1 MEAGCVSIWL
11 VMQRTFHKTETDTI
25 AKELLASLTVG
36 ESATV
41 VALAGDLGAGKT
53 TLSQAIARALGIT
66 ENVVSPTFVI
76 MKLYKVATG
85 PYKQLVHIDAY
96 RLQSASEIERL
107 GWAELVADPKNL
119 ILIEWPEKVPEAL
132 PPNTHRVTLTHISEE
147 ERGIAW

>member
-1 MEAGCVSIWL
+1 
-11 VMQRTFHKTETDTI
+11 MQRTFHKTETDTI